1 METERQKVNP
11 DKEHTLQAWKK
22 LRQRA
27 RMDLLFLCNEI
38 LGYKD
43 VHQHVHGPII
53 ERLQKFQGG
62 VDEVKNDGQI
72 INYTP
77 AVPIYSLEGSRRRL
91 FLDPRGFLKT
101 TLITIAHTIQWII
114 NYPNVRLIIFHAK
127 NEIVHQMLG
136 EIRSHFQF
144 NNRFRWLF
152 VDHCPPLKRI
162 GDFGNM
168 TQFTTMARRS
178 RTLREPT
185 VFVSS
190 IDSIIAGMHC
200 DIIKCSD
207 IVDKENVRTPEAIQQ
222 VNSSFSQIQ
231 FLLDEPFRAWI
242 DVEGTCYDFSDCY
255 NRIMDSEQ
263 KKEERE
269 RIWSI
274 HRRAIMDED
283 GKPVWEKPV
292 SGRTKCF
299 DKAAINAV
307 RNDPTM
313 DTYTFM
319 AQYFNT
325 CIVTA
330 DAFFDPKTFQWV
342 ATDRIKAISRRYHA
356 TVDLASVNPLTGVRG
371 TEDFSVLLVAG
382 YDQMN
387 RGYVC
392 DLSRGRYKPGE
403 VIDELFRLYDRW
415 NCDFRIEDAS
425 GARQIL
431 HFLQREMGKRKKWPC
446 ISLIKRDTRV
456 SKQERIAGLQPW
468 IRSGDLRFAEEL
480 PWKEELIMELTRF
493 PRYNHDDIADAL
505 ADQLQNRTY
514 FGSMKTEQEELHEDL
529 NRNLPWFMREPMEV
543 STVASGVD
551 KMTGI

>member
-1 METERQKVNP
+1 MNP
-11 DKEHTLQAWKK
+11 DKEHTLQSWKK

-27 RMDLLFLCNEI
+27 RTDLLFLCNEI

-43 VHQHVHGPII
+43 VHALVHGPII
-53 ERLQKFQGG
+53 EKLQKFQGG
-62 VDEVKNDGQI
+62 VDTATNDGQLVK
-72 INYTP
+72 YTP
-77 AVPIYSLEGSRRRL
+77 SVPAYSLEGPRRRL

-101 TLITIAHTIQWII
+101 TVITVAHTLQWII
-114 NYPNVRLIIFHAK
+114 NYPDIRIIIFHAK
-127 NEIVHQMLG
+127 NEMVHQMLN

-144 NNRFRWLF
+144 NNRFRFLF
-152 VDHCPPLKRI
+152 YDHCPPLKRV
-162 GDFGNM
+162 GDFGNQ
-168 TQFTTMARRS
+168 TQFTTMARRA
-178 RTLREPT
+178 RTLKEPT

-190 IDSIIAGMHC
+190 IDSIIAGMHSE
-200 DIIKCSD
+200 IIKCTD
-207 IVDKENVRTPEAIQQ
+207 IVDKENVRTPEAIRQ
-222 VNSSFSQIQ
+222 VNTSFSQIQ

-242 DVEGTCYDFSDCY
+242 DVEGTCYDFSDVY
-255 NRIMDSEQ
+255 NKIMDAETKVAESE
-263 KKEERE
+263 KT
-269 RIWSI
+269 WAV
-274 HRRAIMDED
+274 HRRAIMDD
-283 GKPVWEKPV
+283 AGKPVWEKPV

-299 DKAAINAV
+299 DLAAINKV

-319 AQYFNT
+319 AQYMNQ
-325 CIVTA
+325 CVVTG
-330 DAFFDPKTFQWV
+330 DAFFDPKNFQWV
-342 ATDRIKAISRRYHA
+342 PTKTIKSIARRYHA

-371 TEDFSVLLVAG
+371 TEDFSVLLVAA

-446 ISLIKRDTRV
+446 INLIKRDSRI

-468 IRSGDLRFAEEL
+468 IKSGDLRFAEEL
-480 PWKEELIMELTRF
+480 PWKEELILELARF

-505 ADQLQNRTY
+505 SDQLQNRTY
-514 FGSMKTEQEELHEDL
+514 FGSMKTEQEAQHEDL
-529 NRNLPWFMREPMEV
+529 NRNLPWFMQEPMEV
-543 STVASGVD
+543 STLSSGFD
-551 KMTGI
+551 KMTGM